1 MDKLEILKRLYA
13 ISVSGDT
20 RKQIEQ
26 ILNINKNVVTAT
38 MKGLY
43 EELTEAQKEE
53 YLYYVAMFDK

>member
-20 RKQIEQ
+20 CKQIEQ

>member
-13 ISVSGDT
+13 ISVSGDIC
-20 RKQIEQ
+20 KQIEQ